1 VKALFLAHAYPRTVG
16 DPVGSFILRL
26 AVALREQGVG
36 VVVVAPSAPGLAATD
51 EIEGIPVERYRY
63 ASASAETLAYTGTM
77 SAQVRGSWV
86 GRAALAAL
94 LAAGSARALT
104 AARRHRVNLVHG
116 HWWFPGGLMGAG
128 VSRLLGLPLITTSH
142 GSDLRLARQVPRATV
157 LLRATVRRSASFT
170 TVSRWLATELESLV
184 PGSSPVVAPMPI
196 APGLFEPAA
205 ERARDRLLFVGKLSE
220 QKGLHHLLEALAR
233 MRARPSL
240 EVVGAGRVDDVHL
253 RSMARELGLD
263 DRITWRPLL
272 PQAELAVLYREATA
286 LVIPAVEEGLGL
298 TAVEALLSE
307 TPVVAFA
314 SGGVTDAVVHEET
327 GLLVRPG
334 DAAALA
340 AALDDLMTRPDRGA
354 ALGRAGRRRV
364 LNTFSMEAVGKRYA
378 ELYRAALVAPR
389 R

>member
-1 VKALFLAHAYPRTVG
+1 MKALFLAHAYPRTVG

>member
-196 APGLFEPAA
+196 APGLFEPAT

-220 QKGLHHLLEALAR
+220 QKGLHHLLEALGR
-233 MRARPSL
+233 MRTRPSL
-240 EVVGAGRVDDVHL
+240 DVVGAGRVDDAHL

-263 DRITWRPLL
+263 DRITWRPIL

-286 LVIPAVEEGLGL
+286 LVVPAVEEGLGL

-327 GLLVRPG
+327 GLLVPPG
-334 DAAALA
+334 DAAGLA
-340 AALDDLMTRPDRGA
+340 AALDDLLTRPDRGA

-364 LNTFSMEAVGKRYA
+364 LDTFSMKAVGKRYA
-378 ELYRAALVAPR
+378 ELYHAAVVAPR

>member
-77 SAQVRGSWV
+77 SAQVRGSWA

-378 ELYRAALVAPR
+378 ELYRAALVGPR

>member
-1 VKALFLAHAYPRTVG
+1 
-16 DPVGSFILRL
+16 
-26 AVALREQGVG
+26 
-36 VVVVAPSAPGLAATD
+36 
-51 EIEGIPVERYRY
+51 
-63 ASASAETLAYTGTM
+63 
-77 SAQVRGSWV
+77 
-86 GRAALAAL
+86 LAAL

>member
-1 VKALFLAHAYPRTVG
+1 VRCRRERGIGVAALHRPGEG
-16 DPVGSFILRL
+16 D
-26 AVALREQGVG
+26 VG
-36 VVVVAPSAPGLAATD
+36 VDVG
-51 EIEGIPVERYRY
+51 VEPRC
-63 ASASAETLAYTGTM
+63 
-77 SAQVRGSWV
+77 
-86 GRAALAAL
+86 
-94 LAAGSARALT
+94 AG
-104 AARRHRVNLVHG
+104 
-116 HWWFPGGLMGAG
+116 
-128 VSRLLGLPLITTSH
+128 
-142 GSDLRLARQVPRATV
+142 PR
-157 LLRATVRRSASFT
+157 
-170 TVSRWLATELESLV
+170 
-184 PGSSPVVAPMPI
+184 
-196 APGLFEPAA
+196 
-205 ERARDRLLFVGKLSE
+205 
-220 QKGLHHLLEALAR
+220 
-233 MRARPSL
+233 
-240 EVVGAGRVDDVHL
+240 
-253 RSMARELGLD
+253 RELGLD

>member
-1 VKALFLAHAYPRTVG
+1 MKALFLAHAYPRTVG

-36 VVVVAPSAPGLAATD
+36 VVVVAPSAPGLSATD